1 MNVNG
6 LTSVSDETFLGVAV
20 GRLGDIGSSFAF
32 GPGYAKTLFGGFVL
46 RAGRRAA
53 AAGQE
58 RRYARPKARFRLP
71 LSLTAQKV
79 QP

>member
-20 GRLGDIGSSFAF
+20 GRLGVIGSSFAF
-32 GPGYAKTLFGGFVL
+32 GPGHAKTLFRGFGV

-58 RRYARPKARFRLP
+58 RR
-71 LSLTAQKV
+71 
-79 QP
+79 